1 MDQSCIEYLRLYNR
15 LKTGSMNTLSIM
27 QEIADFM
34 VPWRAN
40 IITRATE
47 GRKTTDRIFDSTAP
61 QALTTAASAMH
72 SSVTPSNLRWLS
84 FDTDAV
90 TKNQEGVVHWL
101 DEVSNIVFQTIINSN
116 FDAEAQEIY
125 SDLLGFGTGLM
136 IVEEDDEDMTMDGQS
151 GIRFHTQQ
159 PGTFVIK
166 EGANGRVDTII
177 REVPMNVGSVVAR
190 WGLENT
196 SQRVQDLFAAH
207 KVDQAVTVLHYLG
220 PRKDALSE
228 TDAPTRKKIAS
239 VWLEMSAEFGVI
251 GGQYLSKL
259 AEGGFDEMPAMAPR
273 WRKMSGEV
281 YGRSPGMMVLPD
293 VRTLNKAV
301 ELRLKAWALAIAP
314 PIITQDR
321 GVIGNV
327 RLEPFGRTYVRPG
340 ATIETLDIPSR
351 FDVANFSEDRLQ
363 SSIKAG
369 FFVDLL
375 QFQSKD
381 GTPISATE
389 ASIRF
394 QTMQKILGPVVSRLH
409 AEFLAPLVM
418 RVLRILERNGALPP
432 VPAALQGRGLRLMFD
447 GPLSRVQRATE
458 IEGINQFFSILYPI
472 AEVNRDVIMRVD
484 FDELV
489 ETIAE
494 ATSLPARILRSREAT
509 AEMIQARNDAEQQ
522 QAMMANVIEAGKT
535 LQGAPG
541 AI

>member
-1 MDQSCIEYLRLYNR
+1 MKADQGNW
-15 LKTGSMNTLSIM
+15 LSVW
-27 QEIADFM
+27 QDIADYM

-40 IITRATE
+40 ILTRATT
-47 GRKTTDRIFDSTAP
+47 GRRTTDRIFDSTAP
-61 QALTTAASAMH
+61 QALTTASSAMH

-84 FDTDAV
+84 FDVDTV
-90 TKNQEGVVHWL
+90 TKNQEGVTHWL
-101 DEVSNIVFQTIINSN
+101 DEVSNLCFQAIINSN
-116 FDAEAQEIY
+116 FDAEAQELY

-136 IVEEDDEDMTMDGQS
+136 IVEDDDEDLSMSGQL
-151 GIRFHTQQ
+151 GLRFHTQQ

-166 EGANGRVDTII
+166 EGANGRVDTVI
-177 REVPMNVGSVVAR
+177 REVPMNVGSVVSR

-196 SQRVQDLFAAH
+196 CQRTQDLFNAH
-207 KVDQAVTVLHYLG
+207 KVDQLIEVLHYLG
-220 PRKDALSE
+220 PRKDGLTD
-228 TDAPTRKKIAS
+228 TDAPSRKKIAS
-239 VWLEMSAEFGVI
+239 VWFEVASSFEYI
-251 GGQYLSKL
+251 GGKALSKL
-259 AEGGFDEMPAMAPR
+259 SESGFDEMPAMVPR
-273 WRKMSGEV
+273 WRKMSGEM

-409 AEFLAPLVM
+409 AEFLAPVVM
-418 RVLRILERNGALPP
+418 RVYRFLDKAGLIPP
-432 VPAALQGRGLRLMFD
+432 MPPALQGNSNIRLLFD
-447 GPLSRVQRATE
+447 GPLSRVQRATD

-494 ATSLPARILRSREAT
+494 ASSLPARILRSREA
-509 AEMIQARNDAEQQ
+509 AQEMIAARNQAEQQ

-535 LQGAPG
+535 LQGTPG